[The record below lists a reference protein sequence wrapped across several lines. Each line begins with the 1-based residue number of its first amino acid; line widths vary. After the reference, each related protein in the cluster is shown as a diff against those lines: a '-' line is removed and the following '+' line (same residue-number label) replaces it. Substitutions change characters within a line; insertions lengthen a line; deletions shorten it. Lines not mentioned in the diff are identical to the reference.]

1 MLQTALNTP
10 PRSTERGVLTE
21 LRRSFLGAGDGGFR
35 RQVGAGTPGGEGPL
49 AGVELLSEKLLQLH
63 ADLDEVW
70 CGGA

>member
-1 MLQTALNTP
+1 MPHYALNLSP
-10 PRSTERGVLTE
+10 SSIGRDVLTK
-21 LRRSFLGAGDGGFR
+21 LSSSFLGVDDGGFR
-35 RQVGAGTPGGEGPL
+35 RQVGPGAPGGKGSL